1 MARVK
6 EMQKVERA
14 RQEALSKE
22 LLEGKPLRSLL
33 HFVSMVWH
41 INGYFDRREAA
52 ELTTMS

>member
-52 ELTTMS
+52 ELTTMR